1 MHSSSVFTGSS
12 VLISF
17 PLLLPHAGGYSQG
30 GMSGGYGG
38 SQPPQRGG
46 YPGEGAGGYDRPGM
60 RGGPRGRG
68 PMGRGMG

>member
-1 MHSSSVFTGSS
+1 M
-12 VLISF
+12 LISF
-17 PLLLPHAGGYSQG
+17 PLPLPRAGGYSQG
-30 GMSGGYGG
+30 GAYGG

-46 YPGEGAGGYDRPGM
+46 YPGEAGGRDGYDRPGM

>member
-1 MHSSSVFTGSS
+1 MRSGLVS
-12 VLISF
+12 ID
-17 PLLLPHAGGYSQG
+17 LLPHTGGYGQG
-30 GMSGGYGG
+30 GVSGGYGG

-46 YPGEGAGGYDRPGM
+46 YPGDGGGRDGYDRPGM